1 MCLKATVQGAAL
13 ALAALAA
20 ALPAQAQTRTD
31 SATDVSKPG
40 DPALDWRHIGN
51 SAVETGLPSVATGA
65 VSRVWYS
72 ADGARLF
79 TQTADGHVFVSTDRE
94 QWTASTDAP
103 PPSDTRVQT
112 KTLPE
117 AHAVVRDA
125 RDGRLYAFAEQAWRS
140 DNGGAAWTSLTGWNG
155 KSLVGGSIADL
166 AVSPQNSDELS
177 LATATGVWH
186 STDGGLSWSGLNEFL
201 PALRGRRIGASPFG
215 SHGLTLAVADLGAD
229 VEWQPGEKTAWRP
242 AQSALLAQQAQR
254 NGALAAVLKTR
265 ISASAESGDFL
276 YAGASDGRLFSS
288 GDRGR
293 TWKPSAANEESGAVE
308 AIYVDPKDPRVSLAV
323 SGAHTASVPGARV
336 VHVRR
341 TVNGG
346 AFWDDLTSNL
356 PDAAVHGVTA
366 DRASGAVYVASDA
379 GVFFTIAD
387 LNAAGPPTPWTALG
401 HGLPAAPAMD
411 VRLDASGNQ
420 LYALLDGYG
429 AYATI
434 APHRLRD
441 ARVVS
446 AADYAVRPAAPGA
459 VMTVLGAHVSIARA
473 ADAPAPV
480 LAASDL
486 ESQLQIPFD
495 ATGSTLPLVLE
506 DGNRTLAR
514 TVPLQT
520 TAPAI
525 FTDRDGSPMLLDG
538 DSGILL
544 DASRP
549 ARSNTRI
556 QILATGLGR
565 VTPDWPAGAAA
576 PLTDAPRVNVAV
588 HAWLDRQPVDVASAT
603 LAPGYI
609 GMYLVEVQLPS
620 IVNAGPAELYIDAD
634 GHESNRV
641 RVWIEP

>member
-1 MCLKATVQGAAL
+1 MCLKATLWYGAL
-13 ALAALAA
+13 ALAALTA
-20 ALPAQAQTRTD
+20 ALPAPAQTRPDT
-31 SATDVSKPG
+31 ATDVSKPG

-51 SAVETGLPSVATGA
+51 SAVEMGLPSVATGA

-72 ADGARLF
+72 ADGTRLF
-79 TQTADGHVFVSTDRE
+79 VQAAGGRAFVTTDLE
-94 QWTASTDAP
+94 QWVASTDAP
-103 PPSDTRVQT
+103 PPVDTRVQAR
-112 KTLPE
+112 TLPE
-117 AHAVVRDA
+117 THAVVRDA
-125 RDGRLYAFAEQAWRS
+125 REGRLYAFGQQAWRS
-140 DNGGAAWTSLTGWNG
+140 DNGGGAWTSLTGWNG
-155 KSLVGGSIADL
+155 QSLVGASIADL
-166 AVSPQNSDELS
+166 VVSPQNSDDVS
-177 LATATGVWH
+177 LATDTGVWH
-186 STDGGLSWSGLNEFL
+186 SADGGLSWSGLNEFL
-201 PALRGRRIGASPFG
+201 PALRGRRIAAAPSG
-215 SHGLTLAVADLGAD
+215 SHGLTVTVEDLGSD
-229 VEWQPGEKTAWRP
+229 LEWQPGEKTAWRP
-242 AQSALLAQQAQR
+242 AQSALEAQQAQR
-254 NGALAAVLKTR
+254 NGALAAVLKSRVT
-265 ISASAESGDFL
+265 ASAESGDFL
-276 YAGASDGRLFSS
+276 YAGGSDGRLYSS
-288 GDRGR
+288 SDHGR
-293 TWKPSAANEESGAVE
+293 TWKPSAGNEESGAIE
-308 AIYVDPKDPRVSLAV
+308 AIYVDAKDPRVALAV
-323 SGAHTASVPGARV
+323 SGAHTASIPGAKV
-336 VHVRR
+336 IHVRR

-379 GVFFTIAD
+379 GVYFTIAD
-387 LNAAGPPTPWTALG
+387 LNAAGPATPWTAIG
-401 HGLPAAPAMD
+401 RALPAAPAMD
-411 VRLDASGNQ
+411 VRLDAGGNQ

-429 AYATI
+429 GYATI

-446 AADYAVRPAAPGA
+446 AADYATRAAAPGA
-459 VMTVLGAHVSIARA
+459 VMTVLGARISTARA

-486 ESQLQIPFD
+486 ESQLQIPFN
-495 ATGSTLPLVLE
+495 ASGSTLPLVLAE
-506 DGNRTLAR
+506 GNRTLAR

-525 FTDRDGSPMLLDG
+525 FTDRDGSPMLLDA
-538 DSGILL
+538 DTGILL

-565 VTPDWPAGAAA
+565 VTPEWSAGAAA
-576 PLTDAPRVNVAV
+576 PLTDAPRVNVPV

-609 GMYLVEVQLPS
+609 GMYLVEVQLPA